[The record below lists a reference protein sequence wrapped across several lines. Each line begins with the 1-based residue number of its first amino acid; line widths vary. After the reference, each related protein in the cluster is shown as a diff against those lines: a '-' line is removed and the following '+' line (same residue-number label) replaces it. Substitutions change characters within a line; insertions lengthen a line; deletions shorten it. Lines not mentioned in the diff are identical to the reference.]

1 MYDPALIPRVSV
13 LMPVFNTA
21 RYLNDAL
28 NSISA
33 QTFTDIEFIAV
44 DDGSNDGSA
53 RLLEVFAARER
64 RMRLVTR
71 RNLGLIAT
79 RNELLSSARGELV
92 AWMDSDD
99 ISLPQ
104 RLALQIDAF
113 DRDSDLV
120 CLGSAAQCIDPD
132 GNMLNIERWPLL
144 HREILIEQQKGGAM
158 RFPTTMMRR
167 DIALRAGGFRE
178 PFRIGEDL
186 DFLLR
191 LSENGKMGNLPD
203 TLYLYRLH
211 ISSVCATLGPQW
223 PAYRDRILEL
233 ARERQRDGKDR
244 LQNGGSLHIER
255 LANTDGEQF
264 EWQVYL
270 GWAGH
275 ALMNENI
282 SLAWKYA
289 RAAVLRRPT
298 SQAAWKMV
306 IRILLRAGPAALI
319 RRTR

>member
-1 MYDPALIPRVSV
+1 MHDAALIPRVSV

-21 RYLNDAL
+21 RYLSDAL
-28 NSISA
+28 NSIST
-33 QTFTDIEFIAV
+33 QTFTDIELIVV
-44 DDGSNDGSA
+44 DDGSNDGST

-71 RNLGLIAT
+71 SNLGLIAT

-120 CLGSAAQCIDPD
+120 CLGAAAQCIDPD
-132 GNMLNIERWPLL
+132 GNKLNIEHWPLL

-167 DIALRAGGFRE
+167 DHALRVGGFRE

-191 LSENGKMGNLPD
+191 LSEIGKMANLPD

-211 ISSVCATLGPQW
+211 ISSVCATLGAQW
-223 PAYRDRILEL
+223 PTYRDRILEL
-233 ARERQRDGKDR
+233 ARERQRHGKDR
-244 LQNGGSLHIER
+244 LQNGGSLHIEKVPD
-255 LANTDGEQF
+255 TDGKRI

-289 RAAVLRRPT
+289 RAAVSRRPT
-298 SQAAWKMV
+298 SKAAWRMV
-306 IRILLRAGPAALI
+306 FRILLRAGPAALI
-319 RRTR
+319 RKTR